1 MSRLRQCVAAA
12 LVMGLAGSVVC
23 LGQQKKEERK
33 SADIQVWSIR
43 ATTKNKEI
51 SKELRELADKLKRDF
66 KFTGFK
72 LEQRASG
79 SEAIG
84 KVYSASLTGGYQAK
98 VTPKSND
105 GKQVKLQVEV
115 LKGKDSKLNTT
126 ITVRPGQF
134 QLLGGMLLDGGD
146 QLIVAVSAK

>member
-23 LGQQKKEERK
+23 VGQQKPERK
-33 SADIQVWSIR
+33 STDIQVWAIR

-79 SEAIG
+79 SAAIG
-84 KVYSASLTGGYQAK
+84 KAYSTSLTGGYQAN

-126 ITVRPGQF
+126 VTVKAGQF
-134 QLLGGMLLDGGD
+134 QLLGGMSLDGGD